1 MEISISDRTPTPW
14 YREPWP
20 WILMSGPF
28 FVVVAALASA
38 WIAVRTADG
47 LVADDY
53 YKQGLAVGQTLAR
66 SERAEE
72 AGLVAKLHLTV
83 EGATIHLS
91 ARQSNFPMPMA
102 LKVTLS
108 HPTRAGLDSEQILT
122 RQGDTYVGSVRLPA
136 EGHWIILIE
145 DEARTWR
152 LMGSV
157 VLPAAGE
164 VVIGGIDAADL
175 RNRSNN

>member
-1 MEISISDRTPTPW
+1 MEASIDSRSSAPW

-28 FVVVAALASA
+28 FVVIAALVSA
-38 WIAVRTADG
+38 WIALRTSDG

-66 SERAEE
+66 SEKAAE
-72 AGLVAKLHLTV
+72 AGLVAKLRLKV
-83 EGATIHLS
+83 DGATIHLT
-91 ARQSNFPMPMA
+91 AHQVDFAMPGA
-102 LKVTLS
+102 LRVTLS
-108 HPTRAGLDSEQILT
+108 HPTRAGLDSEQVLT
-122 RQGDTYVGSVRLPA
+122 RQGDAYLGKVRLPA
-136 EGHWIILIE
+136 EGHWLILIE
-145 DEARTWR
+145 DETRTWR

-164 VVIGGIDAADL
+164 VVIGNPEAADI
-175 RNRSNN
+175 RN